1 MISATVASTR
11 IVASLRDAA
20 LILAASVSVPALTR
34 RQVRAELRVA
44 EEQTAPDQRAHDER
58 EDDRLTNDLVLM
70 PVSRSLYLSFF
81 WLK

>member
-1 MISATVASTR
+1 
-11 IVASLRDAA
+11 
-20 LILAASVSVPALTR
+20 
-34 RQVRAELRVA
+34 VRAELRVA